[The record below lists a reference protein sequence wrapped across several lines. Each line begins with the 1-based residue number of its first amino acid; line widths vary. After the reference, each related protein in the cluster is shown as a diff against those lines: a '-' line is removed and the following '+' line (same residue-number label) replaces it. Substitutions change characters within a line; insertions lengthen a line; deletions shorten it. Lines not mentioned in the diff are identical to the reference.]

1 MLNLKQVHKIVKLA
15 IVVLSI
21 VVGFEILFYHS
32 VVTNWLSNVVINSG
46 VWSWLVLGLIQFL
59 QVVLIPMPAT
69 FITLV
74 SMKMYPDNLY
84 LLFAITLGVVMLG
97 VIATYWIGRKWGK
110 KAVVWCAGSEE
121 EYDKWSKVLKSKKTN
136 IGYFVT
142 ILFPI
147 FPDDILCLIAGSIK
161 MNFWWY
167 LTANLIGRAIGLLTF
182 MFVFKTIS
190 NSIWSIIVMIVLVA
204 VLVIIDKI
212 IKRRLIRESIG
223 DRE

>member
-1 MLNLKQVHKIVKLA
+1 M
-15 IVVLSI
+15 
-21 VVGFEILFYHS
+21 
-32 VVTNWLSNVVINSG
+32 
-46 VWSWLVLGLIQFL
+46 
-59 QVVLIPMPAT
+59 
-69 FITLV
+69 
-74 SMKMYPDNLY
+74 
-84 LLFAITLGVVMLG
+84 
-97 VIATYWIGRKWGK
+97 
-110 KAVVWCAGSEE
+110 
-121 EYDKWSKVLKSKKTN
+121 KSKKTN
-136 IGYFVT
+136 VAYLIT